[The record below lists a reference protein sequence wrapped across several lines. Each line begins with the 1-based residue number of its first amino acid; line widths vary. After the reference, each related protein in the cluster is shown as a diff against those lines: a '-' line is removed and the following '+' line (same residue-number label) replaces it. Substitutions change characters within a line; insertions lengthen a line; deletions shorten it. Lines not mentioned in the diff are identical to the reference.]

1 MKESVQSSSASWL
14 NLYLKGLLH
23 SFGLALILV
32 LILTTVFFFVD
43 LNSSLIN
50 PLEFIILLL
59 SVLYGSVYIS
69 RKMTS
74 KGWLHGLLVG
84 SLYFFIFVLIN
95 LGITTDSFNL
105 LGILP
110 KWIFFASTGF
120 IGGCIGVNIR

>member
-1 MKESVQSSSASWL
+1 MKESVQVSGGSCI

-32 LILTTVFFFVD
+32 VILTTVFFFVD

-74 KGWLHGLLVG
+74 KGWLHGILAG
-84 SLYFFIFVLIN
+84 SIYFFVFVLIN
-95 LGITTDSFNL
+95 LGISTGDFNL
-105 LGILP
+105 LSILP